1 MLTYRTGAAGGLSG
15 GRAMAAHLLEPTLPA
30 ETAALAAYY
39 ACTPG
44 MANVSP
50 ETFVATVPRV
60 REDLDPRVAQ
70 LLGLDPSR
78 PPTEEEISHL
88 LAGHRADGS
97 RVSGQ
102 RTAGRTIGYIDLCFS
117 ADKSFSLAALMAPT
131 AAERAL
137 LHAVHREA
145 VAATMATIETVLG
158 RARRGRG
165 GRNGHEAGRIA
176 WITFDHMTSRPTT
189 EIADRDPV
197 TGETFTH
204 LATVRVAGTPQC
216 HSHVCVP
223 SVVVTPSGH
232 VGGLDLGALRN
243 RIQEWGGL
251 YQAHMATGL
260 RRLGVEMGLDPKT
273 GAARLAAVPEPVRAA
288 FSRRTMQGEA
298 AARAYA
304 ATQGLDWDGLDAR
317 RRVGLLKRGVQG
329 DPKAAKRD
337 DLGNLEAWRAQAAQL
352 GWEPG
357 PVIDLDSP
365 IPLPPRPERLVIA
378 RAAAEAFLAQA
389 FTGEAVLD
397 GSQARIAAAR
407 GLIASGVLDADE
419 IDDVAH
425 ALVSA
430 GIPDGETR
438 APVIVRE
445 VPGPRGETAIQLTTG
460 AHVARETRLVALAR
474 AAAADRSG
482 ALTVAEV
489 QAGAAAAGLDLTGA
503 HGETQ
508 ASAMRAVG
516 TGGRVGVLVGAAGAG
531 KTALVSG
538 LRAAWAAQGRTVI
551 GTAVAWRQAQ
561 AMTEAGIPEER
572 CIALAAL
579 LARVRAGTL
588 RLDRESVVVIDE
600 TSLASVRNALDLLEM
615 REAVGFTL
623 IAIGDTQQGRS
634 VEAGGTVQLLTRA
647 LGGAV
652 AEVATTIRQRTARE
666 RDLANRVRA
675 GQVAEVLDVLREE
688 GRARLAPGTLAEATE
703 AIADLWQERAAA
715 VGEGAVLVLAPTR
728 ADCRAVGAAIR
739 RRRQASARVG
749 PDLVTVEA
757 IDQAGDIYEIPLAI
771 GDRVRL
777 YGKTYA
783 RGAGAGLLGVNGSVV
798 EVRGVQADGLVLRA
812 VGGRE
817 GLVSWAALRDHETG
831 RIRLGEGTVQSLAA
845 GQGVTSEEAIL
856 ACPRGS
862 EGVDLPQLYV
872 GLTRHRSKSW
882 LVLGEGAERRAVSAR
897 RPLGDARPIRAE
909 DLWGHAA
916 QVFAQRPRSELATE
930 LLERAQAARRAA
942 EDTFRRGL
950 ARMEARAARGQAP
963 TALPG
968 RARRRRLALALGSVH
983 EKIRTRAEMLAAIA
997 TQAAA
1002 MAARIRH
1009 IADTERARTA
1019 PEMSWRPRRGA
1030 PAPRL

>member
-1 MLTYRTGAAGGLSG
+1 
-15 GRAMAAHLLEPTLPA
+15 MAEHLLEPTMPA
-30 ETAALAAYY
+30 EAAALAAYY
-39 ACTPG
+39 ACAPG
-44 MANVSP
+44 AAGAGP
-50 ETFVATVPRV
+50 EAFAGTVPRV
-60 REDLDPRVAQ
+60 REDLDPGLAQ
-70 LLGLDPSR
+70 LLGLSPRR
-78 PPTEEEISHL
+78 PPDEEAIAHI
-88 LAGHRADGS
+88 LAGHRADGTP
-97 RVSGQ
+97 VPGQ
-102 RTAGRTIGYIDLCFS
+102 HTQGRTVSFVDLCFS
-117 ADKSFSLAALMAPT
+117 ADKSVSLAALMAPT

-145 VAATMATIETVLG
+145 VAATMATIKTVLG

-165 GRNGHEAGRIA
+165 GRNGAEAGRIA
-176 WITFDHMTSRPTT
+176 WIAFDHMTSRPTT
-189 EIADRDPV
+189 EIADQDPV

-204 LATVRVAGTPQC
+204 LATVRVAGTPQV
-216 HSHVCVP
+216 HTHVCVP
-223 SVVVTPSGH
+223 SVVLTASGH
-232 VGGLDLGALRN
+232 VGGLDLAELRG
-243 RIQEWGGL
+243 RVREWGGL
-251 YQAHMATGL
+251 YQAHLATGL
-260 RRLGVEMGLDPKT
+260 RRLGVEVGLDPKT

-288 FSRRTMQGEA
+288 FSRRTAQGEA

-304 ATQGLDWDGLDAR
+304 ASQGLDWDSLPPR
-317 RRVGLLKRGVQG
+317 RRVGLLKQGTQG
-329 DPKAAKRD
+329 DPRAAKTD
-337 DLGNLEAWRAQAAQL
+337 DLGDVASWRAQAAAV

-357 PVIDLDSP
+357 SVINLDRP
-365 IPLPPRPERLVIA
+365 TPLPSRPERLAIA
-378 RAAAEAFLAQA
+378 RAAAEPVLAQA

-397 GSQARIAAAR
+397 GSEARVAAAR
-407 GLIASGVLDADE
+407 GLIASGVLAAEE
-419 IDDVAH
+419 IDDVAQ
-425 ALVSA
+425 ALVSG

-438 APVIVRE
+438 ASVIARE
-445 VPGPRGETAIQLTTG
+445 VPGPRGETAIRLTTG
-460 AHVARETRLVALAR
+460 AHVARENRLVTLAR
-474 AAAADRSG
+474 AAAADRSS

-489 QAGAAAAGLDLTGA
+489 EVGAAAAGLNLTGP
-503 HGETQ
+503 HGEAQ

-561 AMTEAGIPEER
+561 ALTEAGIPEEQ

-579 LARVRAGTL
+579 LARARAGTL

-600 TSLASVRNALDLLEM
+600 TSLASVRNALDLLEL

-623 IAIGDTQQGRS
+623 IAIGDPHQGRS

-647 LGGAV
+647 LGGAI

-675 GQVAEVLDVLREE
+675 GQVTEVLDVLREE

-703 AIADLWQERAAA
+703 AIADLWQERVAA
-715 VGEGAVLVLAPTR
+715 VGEEAVLVLAPTR

-739 RRRQASARVG
+739 RRRQASAKLG

-798 EVRGVQADGLVLRA
+798 EVRGVRTDGLVLRA
-812 VGGRE
+812 AGGRE
-817 GLVSWAALRDHETG
+817 GLVSWAALRDRETG
-831 RIRLGEGTVQSLAA
+831 RIRIGEGTVQSLAA

-872 GLTRHRSKSW
+872 GLTRHRSTSW
-882 LVLGEGAERRAVSAR
+882 IVLGEGAERRAVSAH
-897 RPLGDARPIRAE
+897 RPLGDARPIRAA

-930 LLERAQAARRAA
+930 LLERAHAARRAA

-950 ARMEARAARGQAP
+950 ARMEARAARGLAP

-968 RARRRRLALALGSVH
+968 RARRRRLALALGSLH
-983 EKIRTRAEMLAAIA
+983 EKVRTRAEMLAGIA
-997 TQAAA
+997 TQAAT
-1002 MAARIRH
+1002 MAVHIRRVADVAR
-1009 IADTERARTA
+1009 ASRT
-1019 PEMSWRPRRGA
+1019 PGMTRRPGRGA
-1030 PAPRL
+1030 PAPRF

>member
-1 MLTYRTGAAGGLSG
+1 MLTYRTGAAGGLSD

-44 MANVSP
+44 AANVSP
-50 ETFVATVPRV
+50 ETFAATVPRV

-70 LLGLDPSR
+70 LLGLDPRR
-78 PPTEEEISHL
+78 PPTEEEISHI

-97 RVSGQ
+97 RAPGQ
-102 RTAGRTIGYIDLCFS
+102 RTAGRTVGYIDLCFS

-204 LATVRVAGTPQC
+204 LATVRMAGTPQC
-216 HSHVCVP
+216 HSHVCIP

-260 RRLGVEMGLDPKT
+260 RRLGVEVQLDPKT

-304 ATQGLDWDGLDAR
+304 ASQGLDWDGLDAR

-357 PVIDLDSP
+357 PIIDLDSP
-365 IPLPPRPERLVIA
+365 APLPPRPERLAIA
-378 RAAAEAFLAQA
+378 RAAAEPFLAQA

-397 GSQARIAAAR
+397 GSEARIAAAR

-425 ALVSA
+425 ALVSG
-430 GIPDGETR
+430 GIPDGERR

-445 VPGPRGETAIQLTTG
+445 VPGPRGETAIRLTTG

-489 QAGAAAAGLDLTGA
+489 EAGAVAAGLDLTGA
-503 HGETQ
+503 HGEAQ
-508 ASAMRAVG
+508 ATAMRAIG

-531 KTALVSG
+531 KTSLVAG
-538 LRAAWAAQGRTVI
+538 LRAAWTAQGRTVI
-551 GTAVAWRQAQ
+551 GTAVAWRQAR
-561 AMTEAGIPEER
+561 ALTEAGIPEER
-572 CIALAAL
+572 CLALAAL
-579 LARVRAGTL
+579 LAQARAGTL
-588 RLDRESVVVIDE
+588 RLDRESVVLIDE
-600 TSLASVRNALDLLEM
+600 TSLASVRNTLDLLEL

-623 IAIGDTQQGRS
+623 IAIGDTHQGRS
-634 VEAGGTVQLLTRA
+634 VEAGCTVQLLTRA

-688 GRARLAPGTLAEATE
+688 GRARLVPGTLAEATE
-703 AIADLWQERAAA
+703 VIADLWQERAAA
-715 VGEGAVLVLAPTR
+715 VGEDAVLVLAPTR
-728 ADCRAVGAAIR
+728 ADCRAIGAAIR
-739 RRRQASARVG
+739 RRRQASAQVG

-757 IDQAGDIYEIPLAI
+757 IDQAGDAYEMRLAV
-771 GDRVRL
+771 GDRVRV
-777 YGKTYA
+777 YGKVYGQ
-783 RGAGAGLLGVNGSVV
+783 GAGAGLLGVNGSVL
-798 EVRGVQADGLVLRA
+798 EVRGVRVDGIVLRA
-812 VGGRE
+812 AGGRE
-817 GLVSWAALRDHETG
+817 GLVSWAALRDRETG
-831 RIRLGEGTVQSLAA
+831 RIQIGEGTVQSLAA

-862 EGVDLPQLYV
+862 EGVGLPQLYV
-872 GLTRHRSKSW
+872 GLTRHRSTSW
-882 LVLGEGAERRAVSAR
+882 IILGEGAERRAVSAR
-897 RPLGDARPIRAE
+897 RPLGDARPIRAM
-909 DLWGHAA
+909 DLWAHAA
-916 QVFAQRPRSELATE
+916 QVFARQPQSETATA
-930 LLERAQAARRAA
+930 LLERASAARHGA
-942 EDTFRRGL
+942 EDVFRVGLLRLETRRARGEAPTVFPAQARRRVL
-950 ARMEARAARGQAP
+950 ARALAPLEKQVRARVQVLADLAARAA
-963 TALPG
+963 
-968 RARRRRLALALGSVH
+968 
-983 EKIRTRAEMLAAIA
+983 M
-997 TQAAA
+997 
-1002 MAARIRH
+1002 MAALIRH
-1009 IADTERARTA
+1009 VADVERARTA
-1019 PEMSWRPRRGA
+1019 PEIPRRLRRGA
-1030 PAPRL
+1030 LAPRL